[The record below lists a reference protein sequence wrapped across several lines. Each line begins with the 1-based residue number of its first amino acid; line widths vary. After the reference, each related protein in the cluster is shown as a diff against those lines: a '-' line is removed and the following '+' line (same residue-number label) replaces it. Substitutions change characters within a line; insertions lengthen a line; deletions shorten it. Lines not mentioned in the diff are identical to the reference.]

1 MKASLLAIAVALT
14 APTQVLAAE
23 GETPSAETIVV
34 TAARITALQK
44 TAAAEDEHATSP
56 DGAAFIARQPGAAL
70 VDNGALSGQVALTSR
85 FDLAQHHGMFG

>member
-44 TAAAEDEHATSP
+44 TAAAEDGHA
-56 DGAAFIARQPGAAL
+56 AAWFWSVGICETAL
-70 VDNGALSGQVALTSR
+70 GSSLKFEELAPHFVAPV
-85 FDLAQHHGMFG
+85 FGCINLA